1 MKSKMLGGKL
11 PLPEGGP
18 KKPKVKN
25 LKEVEVNP
33 IGRYSTENQSMSK
46 AKKQAKNFSKNKS
59 TGYAAN
65 VTDKKSKVV
74 TYKDGKKVKVTVT
87 KNGETK
93 ERGSE
98 GRPERRLERKEKRK
112 SKN

>member
-1 MKSKMLGGKL
+1 MYKSNMKSKMLGGKM
-11 PLPEGGP
+11 PEGGP

-25 LKEVEVNP
+25 LKEVKVNP
-33 IGRYSTENQSMSK
+33 TGRYSTENQSMSK
-46 AKKQAKNFSKNKS
+46 AKKQAKNFSKNES

-87 KNGETK
+87 KNGKTR

-98 GRPERRLERKEKRK
+98 ARKERKAKG
-112 SKN
+112 